1 MSASQ
6 INLINRIELIESD
19 IHSALSDLDKLMAK
33 VPVESDEEE
42 KNSVYAFV
50 FKVLRT
56 DLVKLINVDEFLVK
70 RFGFT
75 LEKSQKYLFDIIDKF
90 SELRGKYEQQV
101 PVNTIVKKKGP
112 KPYSQMTPE
121 EVVAAK
127 AKRASK
133 TSDSEAAPKRIL
145 KKKGD
150 SQMKSQGLL
159 IWNSF
164 VDITRV
170 EMEASGST
178 VSYDEV
184 VKKAVEL
191 KKSDPD
197 AYKLFSDNWTTDSS

>member
-33 VPVESDEEE
+33 VPFESDEEE

>member
-6 INLINRIELIESD
+6 INLINRIEVIESD
-19 IHSALSDLDKLMAK
+19 IQSALSDLDKLMAK
-33 VPVESDEEE
+33 VPFESDEEE

-75 LEKSQKYLFDIIDKF
+75 LEKSQKYLFNIIDNF

-133 TSDSEAAPKRIL
+133 TPDSEAAPKRIL